1 MLESIRTFSAS
12 PLGKAVFI
20 LVLVAFGSGFWYYGN
35 PFSTGPE
42 TSWAVRVGDQDVAPA
57 VVRNDYEREL
67 NQIRAQT
74 GGQFGDEQAKAIG
87 LPDMVVTR
95 IVNRTLLDLA
105 AADLNLVASDDLV
118 RSTILQN
125 PAFHGP
131 GGAFSRDV
139 YAQTLRMSGLTERQY
154 EAIVRHDLQRN
165 QLVGSL
171 AAGVS
176 VPRSMVDALYRH
188 QNERRVAEVVH
199 VPDAEAGAVVQPTE
213 QELVAYHAEHA
224 DRFTAPEYRELTAV
238 LLRVEDLA
246 KEVAVPD
253 DEIQQAYR
261 DRASEYAIPERRTL
275 QQMVFAT
282 REEAEQAHAEIVDG
296 AAFVRVAEEKG
307 GLSADAV
314 DIGEVTRHEMLP
326 QLADVGFALA
336 EGEVSAPVQ
345 SPLGWHLIKVTAIAP
360 AEEKPLEQV
369 REQIAAEIAQEKAAD
384 SLYRVGN
391 DLQDALGG
399 GDTLEE
405 AAARLNLPLVQIP
418 AVDAQG
424 LDRDGNKVADVPDQV
439 IATAFTINAGEESF
453 LTDFDTRGSFIVRVD
468 QIVPPAVRPLE
479 RVREQV
485 AAEIIAERRVEAARI
500 RAEGL
505 AEAVH
510 AGDDLSA
517 RAAAEGLAVETT
529 APFARTG
536 ENGPELPAPLIEA
549 LFAAGQGEPV
559 VVRGEGG
566 TYVARVTEVVPA
578 DPGAAPD
585 RVSTLTEELQASIGA
600 DLIIQYLNA
609 LRQRYPVA
617 VNPQVMD
624 QLF

>member
-42 TSWAVRVGDQDVAPA
+42 TDWAVRVGEQEVAPV
-57 VVRNDYEREL
+57 VVRTDYEREL

-74 GGQFGDEQAKAIG
+74 GGQFDDEQAKAIG
-87 LPDMVVTR
+87 LPDMVVSR
-95 IVNRTLLDLA
+95 IVNQTLLDLA

-118 RSTILQN
+118 RTTIMQN

-131 GGAFSRDV
+131 DGTFSREV
-139 YAQTLRMSGLTERQY
+139 YAQTLRMSGLSERRY
-154 EAIVRHDLQRN
+154 EAIVRRDLQRN

-176 VPRSMVDALYRH
+176 VPQSMVDALYRH
-188 QNERRVAEVVH
+188 QNERRIAEVVR
-199 VPDAEAGAVVQPTE
+199 VPDAEVGPVAQPTE
-213 QELVAYHAEHA
+213 QELAAYRTENAA
-224 DRFTAPEYRELTAV
+224 QFTAPEYRELTAV

-246 KEVAVPD
+246 KEVAVSEE
-253 DEIQQAYR
+253 EIRQAYQE
-261 DRASEYAIPERRTL
+261 RASEFGTPERRSL
-275 QQMVFAT
+275 QQMVFGS
-282 REEAEQAHAEIVDG
+282 REEADQAHAEIVAG
-296 AAFVRVAEEKG
+296 ADFIQVAEQKA

-314 DIGEVTRHEMLP
+314 DIGEVTRDEMLP
-326 QLADVGFALA
+326 QLADAAFALD
-336 EGEVSAPVQ
+336 EGAVSQPVQ
-345 SPLGWHLIKVTAIAP
+345 SPLGWHLIKVTRTAA
-360 AEEKPLEQV
+360 AEDQPLDEV
-369 REQIAAEIAQEKAAD
+369 REKITAELAQEKAAD
-384 SLYRVGN
+384 SLYQVGN

-424 LDRDGNKVADVPDQV
+424 LDPDGNKVSEVPDQV
-439 IATAFTINAGEESF
+439 IATAFTINSGEESF

-468 QIVPPAVRPLE
+468 QTVAPALKPLD

-485 AAEIIAERRVEAARI
+485 VQALIAERRVEAGRV

-505 AEAVH
+505 AEAVR
-510 AGDDLSA
+510 AGGDLSE
-517 RAAAEGLAVETT
+517 RAAAEGFSAATT
-529 APFARTG
+529 PSFARTG
-536 ENGPELPAPLIEA
+536 DSGTDLPPALIEA
-549 LFAAGQGEPV
+549 LFASEPMEPV
-559 VVRGEGG
+559 VVRGQDT
-566 TYVARVTEVVPA
+566 TYVAQVTEVIPA
-578 DPGAAPD
+578 DPVAAPD
-585 RVSTLTEELQASIGA
+585 RVSALADELEASIGT
-600 DLIIQYLNA
+600 DLLVQYLNA